1 MTNYDDGIKK
11 RVFDAANSLETKHGR
26 APTVNEVRQVARC
39 DMHSASAL
47 MREWR
52 RSKEK
57 TVEKVEI
64 VVPEEVKNVGEKAIQ
79 EIWATAQSIANK
91 SLEAAQKDWNME
103 RAKLENESQAVSD
116 EFDALDKSSSEKEKE
131 LLEEIVALKAKLA
144 EQTALKEKATA
155 EINVLIGTLEGER
168 RATAV
173 ALDSLKKTSPEKH

>member
-1 MTNYDDGIKK
+1 MTNYDDGIRK

-26 APTVNEVRQVARC
+26 APTVNEVRQVAKC

-57 TVEKVEI
+57 TVDKVEI
-64 VVPEEVKNVGEKAIQ
+64 IVPDDVKSVGEKAIQ
-79 EIWATAQSIANK
+79 EIW
-91 SLEAAQKDWNME
+91 EAAQNIANLSLDAAQKGWNLE
-103 RAKLENESQAVSD
+103 RTKLENENLALSD
-116 EFDALDKSSSEKEKE
+116 DFDALNKSSSEKEKE

-173 ALDSLKKTSPEKH
+173 ALDSLKKTSSEKH